1 MEFMPEGP
9 KAIPLWI
16 NGRAF
21 LTMAPSFFEVVNPQT
36 GTAQYQ
42 VPLCGADEAQEAVAA
57 ARAALPGWQ
66 AMSANDRQAALAAL
80 ADALANYAGHFAK
93 LLRGDTGVDDAQA
106 QADVAAAIAALR
118 EGEAG
123 VGGLIGAVLDAGQPL
138 AGFAATAAPI
148 WRAGGC
154 VVVKPSPKAPSA
166 IFALCELTARAGWP
180 GGVVNLLQG
189 DTEAITGL
197 CATEIDRL
205 VYSGDAALGAQVGA
219 IATAAGKPFTLRA
232 A

>member
-66 AMSANDRQAALAAL
+66 EMSAADIIPPFSSRKVRKND
-80 ADALANYAGHFAK
+80 
-93 LLRGDTGVDDAQA
+93 
-106 QADVAAAIAALR
+106 I
-118 EGEAG
+118 
-123 VGGLIGAVLDAGQPL
+123 
-138 AGFAATAAPI
+138 
-148 WRAGGC
+148 
-154 VVVKPSPKAPSA
+154 VVFRP
-166 IFALCELTARAGWP
+166 
-180 GGVVNLLQG
+180 
-189 DTEAITGL
+189 
-197 CATEIDRL
+197 
-205 VYSGDAALGAQVGA
+205 
-219 IATAAGKPFTLRA
+219 
-232 A
+232 

>member
-1 MEFMPEGP
+1 MEFTPEGP

-42 VPLCGADEAQEAVAA
+42 VPLCGADEALEAVAA
-57 ARAALPGWQ
+57 ARAALPAWQ
-66 AMSANDRQAALAAL
+66 GMNSAARGAALGAL
-80 ADALANYAGHFAK
+80 ADALENYAGHFAK
-93 LLRGDTGVDDAQA
+93 LLRGDTGVDDALA

-118 EGEAG
+118 EGESGASG
-123 VGGLIGAVLDAGQPL
+123 VVGVVVDSSQPL
-138 AGFAATAAPI
+138 SGFAAAAAPI

-166 IFALCELTARAGWP
+166 IFALCELTSRAGWP

-189 DTEAITGL
+189 DAEAIGGL
-197 CATEIDRL
+197 CAAEIDRL

-219 IATAAGKPFTLRA
+219 IATAAGKPFSMRA